1 MFRNPYQVFRDLILQ
16 YYLPVCITFVSGLCI
31 VITKDW
37 HGKHSFDTHVGI
49 QKFHHVPTP
58 RIGGIALLLGLITAW
73 AVAPQESSGLFG
85 KMLVAGIPAFAAG
98 MVEDFTKRVG
108 VRERLLATM
117 LSGLVAFFLTGY
129 TLNGIE
135 VAGFD
140 SLLSILPISVAFT
153 AFAVS
158 GVANSIN
165 IIDGFNGLAGGI
177 LIVCFSAFGLI
188 SLMVGDSSLGIICTL
203 IIMVLAGF
211 MLINFPF
218 GKIFMGDGGAY
229 LMGFLLAWVAVM
241 LPMRNPG
248 ISKWASVL
256 VCGYPLIETVFS
268 MARRAWSKAD
278 PGQPDSEHLHSLIKV
293 NIVRRYFPELPQN
306 LRNAMVSPFC
316 WTFAMLLSFVA
327 VKYYDDK
334 LILMI
339 GVLIGLIVYA
349 SLHGILLRMQKSNT

>member
-1 MFRNPYQVFRDLILQ
+1 M
-16 YYLPVCITFVSGLCI
+16 SI
-31 VITKDW
+31 VLTKDW

-49 QKFHHVPTP
+49 QKFHHAPTP
-58 RIGGIALLLGLITAW
+58 RIGGIALLLGLLTAW
-73 AVAPQESSGLFG
+73 AVAPQQSSGLFG

-98 MVEDFTKRVG
+98 ILEDFTKRVG

-117 LSGLVAFFLTGY
+117 LSGVVAFWLTGY

-135 VAGFD
+135 IASFD
-140 SLLSILPISVAFT
+140 RLLAVLPISVAFT
-153 AFAVS
+153 AFAVG

-165 IIDGFNGLAGGI
+165 IIDGFNGLAGGT
-177 LIVCFSAFGLI
+177 LIICFSAFGLI
-188 SLMVGDSSLGIICTL
+188 SLMVGDSDLAMICTL
-203 IIMVLAGF
+203 IIMTVAGF

-241 LPMRNPG
+241 LPTRNPSV
-248 ISKWASVL
+248 SKWASVL

-268 MARRAWSKAD
+268 MARRAWSKAH

-316 WTFAMLLSFVA
+316 WTFAMALAVVA
-327 VKYYDDK
+327 VKFYYDK
-334 LILMI
+334 MI
-339 GVLIGLIVYA
+339 MMTGLFIGLVLYA
-349 SLHGILLRMQKSNT
+349 ALHGMLLRLQRNRA